1 VRDTKAAALAVQV
14 PPFINEGEKSGA
26 REFETCHEMVVSK
39 LISHPNYCRGEH
51 LSRPEHRSKSFFT
64 G

>member
-51 LSRPEHRSKSFFT
+51 PSILGNQSRFSFT